1 MTVVNDIVTQF
12 DKTLNGYYKTAN
24 GLKSSFLPY
33 WKHYVFVCKG
43 AVCFCSWDRIFFF
56 V

>member
-12 DKTLNGYYKTAN
+12 DKTLNGYYKTVN

-33 WKHYVFVCKG
+33 
-43 AVCFCSWDRIFFF
+43 
-56 V
+56 